1 MEQTQ
6 KNSLLLQVA
15 DLSLKRLQNGNLSSE
30 QEAQLDKILKQLG
43 LSFEEA
49 IKAAQA
55 LLIRN

>member
-15 DLSLKRLQNGNLSSE
+15 DLSIKKLQNGNLSSE
-30 QEAQLDKILKQLG
+30 QEAQLDGILKQLG

-55 LLIRN
+55 LLIRS